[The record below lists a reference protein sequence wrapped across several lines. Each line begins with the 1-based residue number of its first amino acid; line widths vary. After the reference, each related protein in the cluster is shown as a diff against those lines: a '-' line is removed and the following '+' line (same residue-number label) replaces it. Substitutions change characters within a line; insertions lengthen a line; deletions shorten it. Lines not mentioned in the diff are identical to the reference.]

1 MDADVLRPRTG
12 ALGTSQGADVSLRQM
27 RHSDGMRDDDHRVL
41 YAAGRSETDDAA
53 AVAFILSGGVT
64 QRWQLA
70 GEALLAVDAGAAGR
84 VEAATVV
91 VDALHQR
98 GDRGDWF
105 LAAHLVTAVGLPGPT
120 ILADHAD
127 RLPELT
133 PLPVDLDSVADVID
147 SRGEGGWI
155 DRTTG
160 FAVQGDYGSLAYLDD
175 DGGDGDGEEESER
188 WIRLDSLG
196 SREAFQDM
204 ADFTDSVS
212 EPPLRARLER
222 ALGGDRPFRR
232 FADAIFGADEDE
244 LTRWNGFRSERRV
257 GRARRYLVDDGYL
270 PLPLSP

>member
-1 MDADVLRPRTG
+1 
-12 ALGTSQGADVSLRQM
+12 M
-27 RHSDGMRDDDHRVL
+27 REDDHRVL
-41 YAAGRSETDDAA
+41 HAAGRSGTDDAA

-64 QRWQLA
+64 HRWQLA
-70 GEALLAVDAGAAGR
+70 GDALLAVDAGTAGR
-84 VEAATVV
+84 VEAAKVV

-98 GDRGDWF
+98 SDRGDWF

-155 DRTTG
+155 DRTSG
-160 FAVQGDYGSLAYLDD
+160 FAVEGEYGALVDLDD
-175 DGGDGDGEEESER
+175 ESGHEDGDELGDEESQR

-204 ADFTDSVS
+204 ADFTDGVS
-212 EPPLRARLER
+212 ETRLRARLER

-244 LTRWNGFRSERRV
+244 LTRWNEFRSERRA

-270 PLPLSP
+270 PLPLSTAGR